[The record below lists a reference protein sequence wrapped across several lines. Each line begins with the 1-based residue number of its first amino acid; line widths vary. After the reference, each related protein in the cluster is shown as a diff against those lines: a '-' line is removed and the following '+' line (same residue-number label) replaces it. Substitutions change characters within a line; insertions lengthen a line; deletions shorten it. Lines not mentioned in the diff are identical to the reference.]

1 MFKKSNFKPG
11 SKVWIAARHSPGNE
25 QTIDAQLK
33 GLTDYC
39 EQNSLIVVDKFI
51 DAGVSGNSRE
61 RDGFNRLLKTILES
75 KRPLVAGVIFW
86 ESARMARDW
95 EMAQFLRWAMKYHD
109 YKLEYVIEDTVDGL
123 PGAILEM
130 ARDYENEK
138 YLEKI
143 RINSQNGLRTFVT
156 LKWDNGAY
164 CNCWAGQPPW
174 GFQGVQKEIPME
186 IKMTGK
192 KRVRQCLE
200 PDYEKWETGRRL
212 FELRLQGYTY
222 QEIEQKTGW
231 LKLRGTP
238 SGGHNLDVMARS
250 YWVFFSN
257 PIYMGTL
264 EYKDLIIENWIEPM
278 VSREVWEAANH
289 VAINDHRGNWKR
301 SPRAGKGSQHALAG
315 LCECGL
321 CQAPFYTRRTKE
333 WRYYHCATKQKY
345 GWDKCESRLIGAA
358 DLEARVI
365 DHAYSHYLTGD
376 FINLT
381 IEKINRL
388 VGDVNGLEDQIR
400 QIQANI
406 DDLTRQIKN
415 LTDLARL
422 TGNISEIAIQI
433 KGLEQQRALNEWQ
446 LKEVLTKPMGKIV
459 IRPEKVEFRL
469 KSLRED
475 LAQPGEAKAVL
486 NQIINKVILWP
497 QQAKICYKPLPGG
510 LEFSNNSLS
519 WTVGNFQDLFSYTI
533 QLPSRIYK

>member
-25 QTIDAQLK
+25 QTIDAQLN
-33 GLTDYC
+33 GLIEYC
-39 EQNSLIVVDKFI
+39 EQNSLVIIDRFI

-61 RDGFNRLLKTILES
+61 RDGFNRLLKIILES

-109 YKLEYVIEDTVDGL
+109 YKLEYVIEDTVEGL

-156 LKWDNGAY
+156 LQWGDGTY

-174 GFQGVQKEIPME
+174 GFRGIQKEIPME
-186 IKMTGK
+186 IKITGK
-192 KRVRQCLE
+192 KRVRQCIE
-200 PDYEKWETGRRL
+200 PDYEKWELGRRL

-238 SGGHNLDVMARS
+238 SGGYNLDVMARS

-257 PIYMGTL
+257 PIYYGTL
-264 EYKDLIIENWIEPM
+264 KYKDLTIENWIEPM

-301 SPRAGKGSQHALAG
+301 SPRAGKGSQYTLAG

-321 CQAPFYTRRTKE
+321 CSAPFYTRRTKE
-333 WRYYHCATKQKY
+333 WRYYHCATKQRY
-345 GWDKCESRLIGAA
+345 GWNKCESRLIGAV
-358 DLEARVI
+358 DLEMRVI

-381 IEKINRL
+381 IEKINCL
-388 VGDVNGLEDQIR
+388 VGDANSLDDQIR
-400 QIQANI
+400 QIQTNI
-406 DDLTRQIKN
+406 DNLTGQIKS
-415 LTDLARL
+415 LVDLARL
-422 TGNISEIAIQI
+422 TGDIAEIATQVR
-433 KGLEQQRALNEWQ
+433 GLEQQRALNEWQ
-446 LKEVLTKPMGKIV
+446 LKELLTKPTGKIV
-459 IRPEKVEFRL
+459 IRPEKIELRL
-469 KSLRED
+469 RSLKED
-475 LAQPGEAKAVL
+475 LTTPSEAKAVL

-497 QQAKICYKPLPGG
+497 QQAKICYKLLPG
-510 LEFSNNSLS
+510 LEFSDNYPSALVANY
-519 WTVGNFQDLFSYTI
+519 QDLFSYTI
-533 QLPSRIYK
+533 QLPSRAYK